1 MMATQLSKN
10 DISAILN
17 ALCKPHL
24 QLQYPCEEFK
34 TTLRQDAEWK
44 PEYLDCWNGQPINA
58 YMPARMPF

>member
-44 PEYLDCWNGQPINA
+44 PEYLDC
-58 YMPARMPF
+58 